1 MKKSKLTLGLGAI
14 AIVAVVLI
22 AADHIDAPNAMGTTA
37 DIADF
42 YAFEPTVGSDNT
54 VFAVDLQ
61 SNVLP
66 DLAYGS
72 FDENVLTEINIDT
85 DGDLVEDLVI
95 QAIPRD
101 GRMYFFYGPVGSGAT
116 GTLSSVMEDALLG
129 SVAISDAT
137 AIVETN
143 SNGVS
148 LFAGPRQ
155 DAFYFDFFQFNAVIG
170 GMAPE
175 GFKPAGD
182 PNSTTDDDTT
192 AVDTFDGSNTMS
204 IVVEIP
210 NSLLGETSAVNLLG
224 LPVYKTWVTTN
235 IKQ

>member
-1 MKKSKLTLGLGAI
+1 MKKSKLSLGLGAI
-14 AIVAVVLI
+14 AIVAAILV
-22 AADHIDAPNAMGTTA
+22 AADHIDAPGTMGTTA

-42 YAFEPTVGSDNT
+42 YAFEPSVGSDNT

-66 DLAYGS
+66 DLAYGT
-72 FDENVLTEINIDT
+72 FNEDVLTEINIDI
-85 DGDLVEDLVI
+85 DDDLVEDLVI

-101 GRMYFFYGPVGSGAT
+101 GRMYFFFGPVAPGETGTRGEVLVNMPLGSVEISGAT
-116 GTLSSVMEDALLG
+116 ATIG
-129 SVAISDAT
+129 ST
-137 AIVETN
+137 E
-143 SNGVS
+143 NGVS

-175 GFKPAGD
+175 GFKPPGD
-182 PNSTTDDDTT
+182 PNATSDDATT
-192 AVDTFDGSNTMS
+192 AVDTFDGANTMS

-210 NSLLGETSAVNLLG
+210 NSLLGETSAVNVLG